1 MMFLVTIANQTFMT
15 TIDSPTFSDVS
26 GIKSLLL
33 PQETLFQVCWKKKIH
48 SIVPS
53 TFKWT
58 PMHRWLD
65 SDPQFDLISCSSY

>member
-1 MMFLVTIANQTFMT
+1 MFLVTIANQTFMT

-33 PQETLFQVCWKKKIH
+33 PQETLFQVCWKKKYT
-48 SIVPS
+48 PS

>member
-33 PQETLFQVCWKKKIH
+33 PQETLFQVCWKKKKKYTALFQ
-48 SIVPS
+48 VPS
-53 TFKWT
+53 NGLQCT
-58 PMHRWLD
+58 D
-65 SDPQFDLISCSSY
+65 G